1 MEEEWVEEEEWD
13 EVEVFFFRLWRMLP
27 TMLMLG
33 FIISVEFLFN
43 FVCSDSLAVVALLDV
58 FLLGCG

>member
-1 MEEEWVEEEEWD
+1 
-13 EVEVFFFRLWRMLP
+13 MLP

-58 FLLGCG
+58 FLLGCGWGWGGGWGGGCGMGGCC